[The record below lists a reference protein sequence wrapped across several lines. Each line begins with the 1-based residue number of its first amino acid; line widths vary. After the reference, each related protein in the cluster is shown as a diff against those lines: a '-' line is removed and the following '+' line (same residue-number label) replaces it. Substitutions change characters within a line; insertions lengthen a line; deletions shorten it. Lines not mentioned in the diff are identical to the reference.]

1 MAESG
6 ESLLVDL
13 SYFGRRSRRMTDEK
27 ENKDYEVNVVLL
39 DNPLLITVML
49 LAAYLF
55 AAGLYKTG
63 EMIFWVMR

>member
-1 MAESG
+1 
-6 ESLLVDL
+6 
-13 SYFGRRSRRMTDEK
+13 MTDEK
-27 ENKDYEVNVVLL
+27 DNKDYEVNVVLL
-39 DNPLLITVML
+39 DNPLLIAVML